1 MREWRKLRDK
11 SPGLFT
17 GLAVWAQPAAFADSV
32 IHTWLAQRE
41 AQEFSQVVRLV
52 DCFAGA
58 WTACSKEACWLL
70 QQLQGCVAPGC
81 TAVSQITD
89 TGLAAPAKA
98 ALNREKEELREML
111 KLKAR
116 QEGVQPRQFSEVR
129 TPTPHPQRENG
140 GGGGWGYF
148 AGTRYLADNATVLRC
163 AASMHLDMVPRQR
176 QRAARV
182 SSKQQAVSIVTSSKQ

>member
-32 IHTWLAQRE
+32 IHAWLAQRE

-98 ALNREKEELREML
+98 ALNREKEELRELL

-129 TPTPHPQRENG
+129 TR
-140 GGGGWGYF
+140 YF
-148 AGTRYLADNATVLRC
+148 ADNATVLRC

-176 QRAARV
+176 QRAARC
-182 SSKQQAVSIVTSSKQ
+182 SMQLYTRFP

>member
-1 MREWRKLRDK
+1 MFSACSVYPRQAGRSAGNNMREWRKLRDK

-98 ALNREKEELREML
+98 ALNREKEELRELL

-129 TPTPHPQRENG
+129 TR
-140 GGGGWGYF
+140 YF
-148 AGTRYLADNATVLRC
+148 ADNATVLRC

>member
-32 IHTWLAQRE
+32 IHAWLAQRE

-98 ALNREKEELREML
+98 ALNREKEELRELL

-129 TPTPHPQRENG
+129 TPTPHPQRKRW
-140 GGGGWGYF
+140 GWGCRYF
-148 AGTRYLADNATVLRC
+148 ADNATVLRC

>member
-1 MREWRKLRDK
+1 MRGMFSACSVYPRQAGKSAGNNMREWRKLRDK

-32 IHTWLAQRE
+32 IHAWLAQRE

-98 ALNREKEELREML
+98 ALEREKGQLREML

-129 TPTPHPQRENG
+129 TPTPHPQRKRW
-140 GGGGWGYF
+140 GWGV
-148 AGTRYLADNATVLRC
+148 GVLC
-163 AASMHLDMVPRQR
+163 WYQVLG
-176 QRAARV
+176 
-182 SSKQQAVSIVTSSKQ
+182 